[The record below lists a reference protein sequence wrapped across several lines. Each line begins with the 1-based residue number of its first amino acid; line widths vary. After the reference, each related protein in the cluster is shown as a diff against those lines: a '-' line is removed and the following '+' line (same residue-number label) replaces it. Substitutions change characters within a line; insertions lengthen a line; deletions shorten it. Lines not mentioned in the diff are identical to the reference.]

1 MNFDI
6 RDMTNKE
13 VTMITFADDEH
24 DNGTTQAY
32 YLEKADHSDDVIK
45 IYDGQDDYVYLTSKD
60 HAEHLIK
67 AIHKAID
74 LGWLK

>member
-1 MNFDI
+1 MSNFDV
-6 RDMTNKE
+6 RDMSNTE
-13 VTMITFADDEH
+13 VTMITFANDEH
-24 DNGTTQAY
+24 GNGTTQAY
-32 YLEKADHSDDVIK
+32 YLEKAEVGDVIK

-67 AIHKAID
+67 AIHKAFE